1 MKHESRVHGWL
12 KEYNSGQVGYMAVVY
27 LIMFIDA
34 TVDEEECGNTRTYEY
49 NIVMME
55 VCLQRFAARRIHTK
69 YIFCGSDR

>member
-34 TVDEEECGNTRTYEY
+34 TVDEEECGNTRT
-49 NIVMME
+49 
-55 VCLQRFAARRIHTK
+55 
-69 YIFCGSDR
+69 